1 MRISFISYYY
11 ATFVKQ
17 DYEILSRFFDVERI
31 DYRTPKDILNMARSI
46 YDSNIIY
53 SWFAAGHSFIA
64 VILAKM
70 MKKRSIVVAGGYDV
84 AYEPEINYGQY
95 TLDWHKRLYADFVL
109 KYADDILAVSQFSAK
124 EVQARSSP
132 RKLEV
137 VYLGIDVDK
146 FLPKGEKEDLVM
158 TVASGSSNVIKL
170 KGLGTFANVAKCFPK
185 IRFLIIGLSEQDM
198 KDLRSQSD
206 SQNLELCG
214 RASQEELISNYQR
227 AKVYCQLSYRESFG
241 ASLAEAM
248 ACGCVPVV
256 TERGA
261 LQEVVG
267 DTGFY
272 VPYGDEKASAEGI
285 KNALRSDKGAM
296 ARKRIEDMF
305 SLREREKGLLKSI
318 EKLYF
323 SK

>member
-17 DYEILSRFFDVERI
+17 DCEILSRFFDVERI
-31 DYRTPKDILNMARSI
+31 DYRTPKDMLNMARSI

-64 VILAKM
+64 VILAKV

-95 TLDWHKRLYADFVL
+95 TLAWHKKLYTDFVL
-109 KYADDILAVSQFSAK
+109 KYADVILAVSQFSAK
-124 EVQARSSP
+124 EAKARSSP

-137 VYLGIDVDK
+137 VYLGVDSDRFK
-146 FLPKGEKEDLVM
+146 SKGEKEDLVM

-170 KGLGTFANVAKCFPK
+170 KGLGTFVNVAKCFPK
-185 IRFLIIGLSEQDM
+185 IRFLIIGLSERDM
-198 KDLRSQSD
+198 DKLRSQSD

-214 RASQEELISNYQR
+214 RATQEELIGYYQS

-248 ACGCVPVV
+248 ACGCVPIV
-256 TERGA
+256 TDHGA
-261 LQEVVG
+261 LPEVVG

-272 VPYGDEKASAEGI
+272 VPYGDEKATAEGI
-285 KNALRSDKGAM
+285 KSALKSNKGAL
-296 ARKRIEDMF
+296 ARKRIEENF
-305 SLREREKGLLKSI
+305 SMRKRERALLEVI
-318 EKLYF
+318 ESL
-323 SK
+323 

>member
-31 DYRTPKDILNMARSI
+31 DYRTPKHILNMARSI
-46 YDSNIIY
+46 YNSNIVY

-64 VILAKM
+64 VLLAKM
-70 MKKRSIVVAGGYDV
+70 MKKRSVVVAGGYDV
-84 AYEPEINYGQY
+84 AYEPEIDYGQY

-109 KYADDILAVSQFSAK
+109 KYADAILAVSQFSAK
-124 EVQARSSP
+124 EARARSSP

-137 VYLGIDVDK
+137 VYLGIDMDK
-146 FLPKGEKEDLVM
+146 FAPKGEKEYLVM
-158 TVASGSSNVIKL
+158 TVASGSNVIKL
-170 KGLGTFANVAKCFPK
+170 KGLDTFVRAAKYHQK
-185 IRFLIIGLSEQDM
+185 IKFLVIGLSEQDM
-198 KDLRSQSD
+198 KELRSQSD

-214 RASQEELISNYQR
+214 HASQEELISYYQR

-248 ACGCVPVV
+248 ACGCVPIV
-256 TERGA
+256 TDRGA
-261 LQEVVG
+261 LPEVVG

-272 VPYGDEKASAEGI
+272 VPYGDEKETVKGI
-285 KNALRSDKGAM
+285 KNALESNKGAL
-296 ARKRIEDMF
+296 ARKRIEENF
-305 SLREREKGLLKSI
+305 SMRMRERALLEVIQS
-318 EKLYF
+318 L
-323 SK
+323 